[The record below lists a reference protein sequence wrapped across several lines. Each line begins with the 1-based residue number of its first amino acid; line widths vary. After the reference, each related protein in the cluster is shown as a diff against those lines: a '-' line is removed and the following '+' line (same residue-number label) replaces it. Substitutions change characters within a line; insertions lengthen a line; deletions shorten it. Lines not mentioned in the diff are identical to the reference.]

1 MIGIVNL
8 FLAALATEETDKL
21 NACVLLCEL
30 QFEKHIIQL
39 EDLVAVHSNH
49 EELLDK
55 LLAEMLQE
63 CFLGTTEELSQSI
76 LECKE
81 TLDLEEFKHLVPMR
95 FEKLN
100 TNPLF
105 TQEEQESFQA
115 LLELYDRQFSEPSK
129 YFFVWCMLVV
139 GGLVFVVWH
148 KKSNSKKQVSE

>member
-1 MIGIVNL
+1 MIGIINL
-8 FLAALATEETDKL
+8 FLAALATEDTEKL

-39 EDLVAVHSNH
+39 EDLVAVHPNH

-76 LECKE
+76 LEYKE

-105 TQEEQESFQA
+105 TREEQESFQA

-139 GGLVFVVWH
+139 GGLVFAVWH
-148 KKSNSKKQVSE
+148 KKSNPKKQVSE